1 MLKYLLLA
9 LYFVITIYLYK
20 TFLHMLDGVKDSYD
34 EKYKDDPK
42 VTKSTYCALCD
53 FIYILFMVFW
63 PICILLIIIRTK
75 KGKGYVHK
83 SENQGRDG
91 EGPHQD

>member
-9 LYFVITIYLYK
+9 LYFTITIYLYK
-20 TFLHMLDGVKDSYD
+20 TFLHTLDSVKESYD

-42 VTKSTYCALCD
+42 VTKSTYCAFCD
-53 FIYILFMVFW
+53 FLYVLYMIFW
-63 PICILLIIIRTK
+63 PVFILLVLIRTK
-75 KGKGYVHK
+75 KGKGHVHK

-91 EGPHQD
+91 EGSHKD

>member
-20 TFLHMLDGVKDSYD
+20 TFLHILDGVKDSYD

-42 VTKSTYCALCD
+42 VTKSTYCAFCD
-53 FIYILFMVFW
+53 FIYILCMIFW
-63 PICILLIIIRTK
+63 PIFIILVIIRTK
-75 KGKGYVHK
+75 KGKGHVYK
-83 SENQGRDG
+83 GKNTGGDG

>member
-20 TFLHMLDGVKDSYD
+20 TFLYTLEGIKGTYD

-42 VTKSTYCALCD
+42 VTKSTYCAFCD
-53 FIYILFMVFW
+53 FIYILFMIFW
-63 PICILLIIIRTK
+63 PIFILSGIIRTK
-75 KGKGYVHK
+75 KGKGHVHK
-83 SENQGRDG
+83 GKNSGGDG
-91 EGPHQD
+91 EGSHKD